1 MQNVSDN
8 LKIGLILLSSD
19 FRVEGMNPHAR
30 KILGPTIS
38 EFGRT
43 VFAYHK
49 QSIQP
54 KIDLLLKQCC
64 SSGAYMPVA
73 MIIDVLNKFLLV
85 HLSRVD
91 THESYRETLFSIP
104 N

>member
-1 MQNVSDN
+1 MRNVSDN
-8 LKIGLILLSSD
+8 LIIGLILLSSD
-19 FRVEGMNPHAR
+19 FRVVGMILYAR

-38 EFGRT
+38 NLDQNI
-43 VFAYHK
+43 FAYHK

-54 KIDLLLKQCC
+54 KIDFLLKQCC
-64 SSGAYMPVA
+64 SSGAHMPVV

-85 HLSRVD
+85 YSCRVKMD
-91 THESYRETLFSIP
+91 ESQVETHILLT